1 MVFIIMNWLY
11 KNNTNN
17 TARFT
22 IGEYNNITE
31 KTLICVGINPST
43 ATPNNLDHTLLKVKS
58 IAINHNYVNWIM
70 INVYPQ
76 RATNPNKLHIIFN
89 KQFHSE
95 NMNEIQNL
103 LLTFTN
109 ADILFA
115 YGNLISKRLY
125 LKNCLTDIMNL
136 IKNSNFNGSLFCI
149 KKTIKGNP
157 IHPLYQKSD
166 VNFMQY

>member
-1 MVFIIMNWLY
+1 MFFLNYFLNFFFFFKMSQNQKPKVEVELY
-11 KNNTNN
+11 KGKSDERGH
-17 TARFT
+17 A
-22 IGEYNNITE
+22 
-31 KTLICVGINPST
+31 
-43 ATPNNLDHTLLKVKS
+43 DMLLEIDSEHQKKISIPYCSKVKE
-58 IAINHNYVNWIM
+58 
-70 INVYPQ
+70 
-76 RATNPNKLHIIFN
+76 IFN

-125 LKNCLTDIMNL
+125 LKNCLIDIMNL